1 VFVII
6 FLRKGIFMRKLLSVF
21 LLLAFC
27 ISLCGCG
34 KKNQMT
40 DLERVIKR
48 GKLVVGVRTDA
59 RPFGFIGEDDY
70 NYGFD
75 VDLASHL
82 SKAILNKYENAV
94 EYVPVTLRNRIS
106 YLNSGKVDC
115 LIATMSITEKRSK
128 LMDFSQPYHIAGQAI
143 LVNSW
148 SKITTLKELDNKY
161 VIIVYGSTT
170 ENNIRN
176 LLPRCKI
183 VGYKNYDDAVKALKA
198 GKADALIADDTILL
212 SYTYNDKSIKI
223 LPGRYSVEPYAVA
236 FRKGAQS
243 EKLRE
248 YTNIFLDQYART
260 GKLTKLQQKW
270 GIKQ

>member
-1 VFVII
+1 M
-6 FLRKGIFMRKLLSVF
+6 KKLLSIF
-21 LLLAFC
+21 LVLVSCLA
-27 ISLCGCG
+27 LCGCG
-34 KKNQMT
+34 KKSQMT
-40 DLERVIKR
+40 DLERVLKR
-48 GKLVVGVRTDA
+48 GKLVVGVRTDVK
-59 RPFGFIGEDDY
+59 PFGYLGQDGY

-115 LIATMSITEKRSK
+115 LIATMSVTERRGK

-170 ENNIRN
+170 ETNIRN

-183 VGYKNYDDAVKALKA
+183 VGYKTYDEAIQALKS

-212 SYTYNDKSIKI
+212 SYTYDDKSIKI

-236 FRKGAQS
+236 FRKGPQS

>member
-1 VFVII
+1 MKK
-6 FLRKGIFMRKLLSVF
+6 FLIT
-21 LLLAFC
+21 LLLV
-27 ISLCGCG
+27 SLVLCGCG
-34 KKNQMT
+34 NKDKDIT
-40 DLERVIKR
+40 DLDRVLKR

-82 SKAILNKYENAV
+82 SKAILNKYDNAV
-94 EYVPVTLRNRIS
+94 EYVPVTIRNRIS

-115 LIATMSITEKRSK
+115 LVATMSITDKRLK
-128 LMDFSQPYHIAGQAI
+128 LMDFSRPYYHAGQAI
-143 LVNSW
+143 LVNHW
-148 SKITTLKELDNKY
+148 SKITTLKELDGKR

-170 ENNIRN
+170 EGNIRN
-176 LLPRCKI
+176 LLPNCKI

-198 GKADALIADDTILL
+198 GHADALIADDTILL
-212 SYTYNDKSIKI
+212 GYTYDDKSIKI

-236 FRKGAQS
+236 FRKGAKS

-260 GKLTKLQQKW
+260 GKLSKLQQKW
-270 GIKQ
+270 GIK